1 MVCKTLSTEKLGV
14 KIILK
19 QKILPNDQY
28 FIPTFSFIK
37 NHRNNALNP
46 STRLL
51 TKSQPIF

>member
-19 QKILPNDQY
+19 QKILPNDQH
-28 FIPTFSFIK
+28 FISTFSFIK